1 MDNSVLFSLDAE
13 LIVSVLVL
21 LLIFAVVGV
30 VAGLIAGLFGL
41 GGGVVIVPALIYTY
55 AGLAFPETVATH
67 LAVGTSLGCIV
78 VTSITASRT
87 HWKKGAVDLNILS
100 PLVPGVLIGGWFGG
114 VLASWLAGV
123 ELQLAFAGFLVF
135 VGFTMLRA
143 VGDGGQRL
151 PGAPGRA
158 LAGSVIGSLSALFGI
173 GGGSLTVPFLR
184 YCQIPM
190 AKAVATSAAL
200 GLPIAVAGVS
210 SFIYQGWGQADLPQG
225 ALGYFYLPA
234 FLGIVVFSAPASRI
248 GARMAHNL
256 PAEKLQKGF
265 ALVLFIIAIELFV
278 SGLL

>member
-1 MDNSVLFSLDAE
+1 MSILS
-13 LIVSVLVL
+13 L

-41 GGGVVIVPALIYTY
+41 GGGVVIVPALIYTF

-78 VTSITASRT
+78 VTSLTASRT
-87 HWKKGAVDLNILS
+87 HWKKGAVDLNILG
-100 PLVPGVLIGGWFGG
+100 PLVPGVLVGGWCGG
-114 VLASWLAGV
+114 LLASLLAGA
-123 ELQLAFAGFLVF
+123 ELQLAFAAFLVF
-135 VGFTMLRA
+135 VGFTMLKA

-151 PGAPGRA
+151 PGIPGRV
-158 LAGSVIGSLSALFGI
+158 LAGTVIGSLSSLFGI

-184 YCQIPM
+184 VCQVPM

-200 GLPIAVAGVS
+200 GLPIAVAGVA
-210 SFIYQGWGQADLPQG
+210 SFIYQGWGQPDLPDG
-225 ALGYFYLPA
+225 AYGYFYLPA

-265 ALVLFIIAIELFV
+265 AVVLFLIAVELFV
-278 SGLL
+278 SGLM